1 MQELQ
6 DWDAFGKEG
15 EESEGDD
22 WTKSS
27 TKENPSNA

>member
-22 WTKSS
+22 WTK
-27 TKENPSNA
+27 